1 MGGICGGGG
10 SESEEDKTD
19 SIGSIGGIA
28 GGESGSVLGS
38 VNLTAPDDNKPEDK
52 DDQPF
57 FPSVIGVLDSVLG
70 SLGGTPPEEEKQEGF
85 TISSDA
91 APLQPAKPMQD
102 LIFGTPVPST
112 EEPRPAGTGV
122 TIQSGNIYT
131 MKDDEGN
138 VTGTLSALETLKD
151 MKDAQDEYNL
161 NFAGTTGA
169 TFGDSMTNM
178 PTILD
183 SLTGEALG
191 QQMPNMPLG
200 TVATQEQFEN
210 QEQFIPPDKLFGIFD
225 PVYASPQ
232 KSFDAQLQMGQE
244 KDSGSAGTATT
255 ATTNE
260 PIFKYFQ
267 RAYKGGIPDRFLS
280 GFLTRFGYSP
290 TFIDQQ
296 MQVNEDGEIVD
307 ASGNLIEGLPNVAL
321 IGEQIKQQVA

>member
-10 SESEEDKTD
+10 SEPEEDKTD

-38 VNLTAPDDNKPEDK
+38 VNLTAPDEPKEEDEE
-52 DDQPF
+52 DESF
-57 FPSVIGVLDSVLG
+57 FPSIFGVLDSVLG
-70 SLGGTPPEEEKQEGF
+70 SIGATAPEEEEQQGF

-91 APLQPAKPMQD
+91 APYKPKPGED
-102 LIFGTPVPST
+102 PKP
-112 EEPRPAGTGV
+112 PGTGI
-122 TIQSGNIYT
+122 TLSSGNIYT
-131 MKDDEGN
+131 QTDDEGN
-138 VTGTLSALETLKD
+138 ITGTLSVGGTLQD
-151 MKDAQDEYNL
+151 MQDAQNEYNL
-161 NFAGTTGA
+161 NFEGLAGT

-210 QEQFIPPDKLFGIFD
+210 QEQFIPPEPLFGIFD
-225 PVYASPQ
+225 PVYASQQP
-232 KSFDAQLQMGQE
+232 SFDALLGMQQE
-244 KDSGSAGTATT
+244 QDSGS
-255 ATTNE
+255 TNE

-307 ASGNLIEGLPNVAL
+307 SQGNLIEGLPNVAL
-321 IGEQIKQQVA
+321 IGEQIKQQVT

>member
-1 MGGICGGGG
+1 MGGICGAGSGDSFGGG
-10 SESEEDKTD
+10 NEDPFESAETF
-19 SIGSIGGIA
+19 G
-28 GGESGSVLGS
+28 
-38 VNLTAPDDNKPEDK
+38 NLTAPDEPQEEDE
-52 DDQPF
+52 PF
-57 FPSVIGVLDSVLG
+57 FPSVIGVLSSVLG
-70 SLGGTPPEEEKQEGF
+70 SIGATPPEEEEQQGF

-91 APLQPAKPMQD
+91 APYKPKPGED
-102 LIFGTPVPST
+102 PKP
-112 EEPRPAGTGV
+112 PGTGI
-122 TIQSGNIYT
+122 TLSSGNIYT
-131 MKDDEGN
+131 QTDDEGN
-138 VTGTLSALETLKD
+138 ITGTLSVGGTLQD
-151 MKDAQDEYNL
+151 MQDAQNEYNL
-161 NFAGTTGA
+161 NFEGLAGT

-210 QEQFIPPDKLFGIFD
+210 QEQFIPPEPLFGIFD

-232 KSFDAQLQMGQE
+232 PSFDALLQMQQE
-244 KDSGSAGTATT
+244 QDSGSAGTI
-255 ATTNE
+255 TTNE

-307 ASGNLIEGLPNVAL
+307 AQGNLIEGLPNVAL
-321 IGEQIKQQVA
+321 IGEQIKQQVT

>member
-1 MGGICGGGG
+1 MPGHV
-10 SESEEDKTD
+10 DVFD
-19 SIGSIGGIA
+19 
-28 GGESGSVLGS
+28 S
-38 VNLTAPDDNKPEDK
+38 VNLSAPDKNEPKEEK
-52 DDQPF
+52 TF
-57 FPSVIGVLDSVLG
+57 FPSAIGVLDSVLG
-70 SLGGTPPEEEKQEGF
+70 SLSSTPPEQEEQEKF
-85 TISSDA
+85 TISSGA
-91 APLQPAKPMQD
+91 APFQPAKPMQD
-102 LIFGTPVPST
+102 LIFGTTVPST

-122 TIQSGNIYT
+122 TIQGGNIYT

-161 NFAGTTGA
+161 NFAGTAGA

-178 PTILD
+178 PTLLD
-183 SLTGEALG
+183 SITGEALG
-191 QQMPNMPLG
+191 QQMPNLPLG

-210 QEQFIPPDKLFGIFD
+210 QKQFIPPPKLFGIFD

-232 KSFDAQLQMGQE
+232 PSFDAQLQMSEERNQ
-244 KDSGSAGTATT
+244 DSGPPVQR
-255 ATTNE
+255 E

-280 GFLTRFGYSP
+280 SFLTRFGYSP

-307 ASGNLIEGLPNVAL
+307 AQGNLIEGLPNVAL
-321 IGEQIKQQVA
+321 IGEQIKQQIA

>member
-1 MGGICGGGG
+1 VAFVEVAEDDSFGGGNEDPY
-10 SESEEDKTD
+10 ESPGT
-19 SIGSIGGIA
+19 IGSI
-28 GGESGSVLGS
+28 
-38 VNLTAPDDNKPEDK
+38 NLTAPDEPKEEEEK
-52 DDQPF
+52 DQPF

-70 SLGGTPPEEEKQEGF
+70 SIGATPPEEEEQEGF

-91 APLQPAKPMQD
+91 APVPDPKPMKD
-102 LIFGTPVPST
+102 LIPGFPDVPVDPADMPLQDKTGFG
-112 EEPRPAGTGV
+112 A
-122 TIQSGNIYT
+122 TIKSGNIYT

-138 VTGTLSALETLKD
+138 VTGTLSALETLQD

-161 NFAGTTGA
+161 NFAGTTGT

-178 PTILD
+178 PTLLD

-191 QQMPNMPLG
+191 QQMPNLPLG

-244 KDSGSAGTATT
+244 KDSGSAAT
-255 ATTNE
+255 TTNE

-307 ASGNLIEGLPNVAL
+307 SQGNLIEGLPNVAL

>member
-1 MGGICGGGG
+1 MPGHV
-10 SESEEDKTD
+10 DAFD
-19 SIGSIGGIA
+19 
-28 GGESGSVLGS
+28 S
-38 VNLTAPDDNKPEDK
+38 VNLSAPDKNEPKEEE
-52 DDQPF
+52 QYI
-57 FPSVIGVLDSVLG
+57 FPSAIGVLDSVLG
-70 SLGGTPPEEEKQEGF
+70 SIGATAPEQEKKEGF
-85 TISSDA
+85 TISSGA
-91 APLQPAKPMQD
+91 APFQPAKPMQD
-102 LIFGTPVPST
+102 LIFGTTVPST
-112 EEPRPAGTGV
+112 EEPRPADTGV

-138 VTGTLSALETLKD
+138 VTGTLSALETLQD

-161 NFAGTTGA
+161 NFAGTTGT

-178 PTILD
+178 PTLLD

-210 QEQFIPPDKLFGIFD
+210 QEQFIPPEPLFGIFD
-225 PVYASPQ
+225 PVYASSQP
-232 KSFDAQLQMGQE
+232 SFDALLQMQQE
-244 KDSGSAGTATT
+244 QDSGSA

-267 RAYKGGIPDRFLS
+267 RAYKGGIPDRFLNS
-280 GFLTRFGYSP
+280 FLTRFGYSP

-307 ASGNLIEGLPNVAL
+307 AQGNLIEGLPNIAL
-321 IGEQIKQQVA
+321 IGEKIKQEMT

>member
-1 MGGICGGGG
+1 MGGICGGGS
-10 SESEEDKTD
+10 SEPEEDKTD

-38 VNLTAPDDNKPEDK
+38 INLTAPDEPQEEDES
-52 DDQPF
+52 F
-57 FPSVIGVLDSVLG
+57 FPSIFGVLDSVLG
-70 SLGGTPPEEEKQEGF
+70 SIGATPPEEEEQQGF

-91 APLQPAKPMQD
+91 APYKPKPGED
-102 LIFGTPVPST
+102 PKP
-112 EEPRPAGTGV
+112 PGTGI
-122 TIQSGNIYT
+122 TLSSGNIYT
-131 MKDDEGN
+131 QTDDEGN
-138 VTGTLSALETLKD
+138 ITGTLSVGGTLQD
-151 MKDAQDEYNL
+151 MQDAQNEYNL
-161 NFAGTTGA
+161 NFEGLAGT

-210 QEQFIPPDKLFGIFD
+210 QEQFIPPEPLFGIFD

-232 KSFDAQLQMGQE
+232 PSFDALLQMQQE
-244 KDSGSAGTATT
+244 QDSGSAGTI
-255 ATTNE
+255 TTNE
-260 PIFKYFQ
+260 PIFNYFQ

-280 GFLTRFGYSP
+280 TFLTRFGYSP

-307 ASGNLIEGLPNVAL
+307 AQGNLIEGLPNIAL
-321 IGEQIKQQVA
+321 IGEKIKQQIA

>member
-10 SESEEDKTD
+10 SEPEEDKTD

-38 VNLTAPDDNKPEDK
+38 VNLTAPDENKTEEK
-52 DDQPF
+52 DQPF

-70 SLGGTPPEEEKQEGF
+70 SIGATPPEQEEKEKF

-91 APLQPAKPMQD
+91 APLQPQKPMQD
-102 LIFGTPVPST
+102 LIFKTPVPST
-112 EEPRPAGTGV
+112 EEPKPAGTGV

-138 VTGTLSALETLKD
+138 VTGTLSALETLQD

-161 NFAGTTGA
+161 NFAGTTGT

-191 QQMPNMPLG
+191 TQMPNLPLG

-244 KDSGSAGTATT
+244 KDSGSAGT
-255 ATTNE
+255 TNE
-260 PIFKYFQ
+260 PIFNYFQ

-307 ASGNLIEGLPNVAL
+307 SQGNLIEGLPNVAL

>member
-10 SESEEDKTD
+10 SEPEEDKTD

-38 VNLTAPDDNKPEDK
+38 VNLTAPDKNEPK

-70 SLGGTPPEEEKQEGF
+70 SLGSTPPEEEEKEGF

-91 APLQPAKPMQD
+91 APLQPQKPMQD
-102 LIFGTPVPST
+102 LIFKTPVPST
-112 EEPRPAGTGV
+112 EEPRPADTGV

-138 VTGTLSALETLKD
+138 VTGTLSALETLQD
-151 MKDAQDEYNL
+151 MKDAQDEYKL
-161 NFAGTTGA
+161 NFAGTTGT

-191 QQMPNMPLG
+191 QQMPNLPLG

-210 QEQFIPPDKLFGIFD
+210 QEQFIPPEPLFGIFD

-232 KSFDAQLQMGQE
+232 PSFDAQLQMGQE
-244 KDSGSAGTATT
+244 QDSIPVETK
-255 ATTNE
+255 NE
-260 PIFKYFQ
+260 PIFNYFQ

-280 GFLTRFGYSP
+280 TFLTRFGYSP

-307 ASGNLIEGLPNVAL
+307 ALGNLIAGLPNVAL
-321 IGEQIKQQVA
+321 IGEQIKQQVT

>member
-10 SESEEDKTD
+10 SEPEEDKTD

-38 VNLTAPDDNKPEDK
+38 VNLTAPDEPKEEEEK
-52 DDQPF
+52 DEPF
-57 FPSVIGVLDSVLG
+57 FPSIFGVLDSVLG
-70 SLGGTPPEEEKQEGF
+70 SIGATAPEEEEQQGF

-91 APLQPAKPMQD
+91 APYKPKPGED
-102 LIFGTPVPST
+102 PKP
-112 EEPRPAGTGV
+112 PGTGI
-122 TIQSGNIYT
+122 TLSSGNIYT
-131 MKDDEGN
+131 QTDDEGN
-138 VTGTLSALETLKD
+138 ITGTLSVGGTLQD
-151 MKDAQDEYNL
+151 MQDAQNEYNL
-161 NFAGTTGA
+161 NFEGLAGTT
-169 TFGDSMTNM
+169 FVDSMTNM

-210 QEQFIPPDKLFGIFD
+210 QEQFIPPEPLFGIFD
-225 PVYASPQ
+225 PVYASSQP
-232 KSFDAQLQMGQE
+232 SFDALLQMQQE
-244 KDSGSAGTATT
+244 QDSGSA

-267 RAYKGGIPDRFLS
+267 RAYKGGIPDRFLNS
-280 GFLTRFGYSP
+280 FLTRFGYSP

-307 ASGNLIEGLPNVAL
+307 AQGNLIEGLPNVAL
-321 IGEQIKQQVA
+321 IGEQIKQQIA

>member
-1 MGGICGGGG
+1 MPGHV
-10 SESEEDKTD
+10 DAFD
-19 SIGSIGGIA
+19 
-28 GGESGSVLGS
+28 S
-38 VNLTAPDDNKPEDK
+38 VNLSAPDKNEPKEEE
-52 DDQPF
+52 QYI
-57 FPSVIGVLDSVLG
+57 FPSAIGVLDSVLG
-70 SLGGTPPEEEKQEGF
+70 SIGATAPEEEEQQGF

-91 APLQPAKPMQD
+91 APYKPKPGED
-102 LIFGTPVPST
+102 PKP
-112 EEPRPAGTGV
+112 PGTGI
-122 TIQSGNIYT
+122 TLSSGNIYT

-161 NFAGTTGA
+161 NFAGTAGT

-178 PTILD
+178 PTLLD
-183 SLTGEALG
+183 SITGEALG

-210 QEQFIPPDKLFGIFD
+210 QEQFIPPPKLFGIFD

-232 KSFDAQLQMGQE
+232 PSFDAQLQMSEERNQ
-244 KDSGSAGTATT
+244 DSGPAVQR
-255 ATTNE
+255 E

-280 GFLTRFGYSP
+280 SFLTRFGYSP

-307 ASGNLIEGLPNVAL
+307 AQGNLIEGLPNVAL
-321 IGEQIKQQVA
+321 IGEQIKQQIA

>member
-1 MGGICGGGG
+1 MGGICGAGSGDSFGGG
-10 SESEEDKTD
+10 NEDPFES
-19 SIGSIGGIA
+19 A
-28 GGESGSVLGS
+28 GTFG
-38 VNLTAPDDNKPEDK
+38 NLTAPDEPKEEDEK
-52 DDQPF
+52 DESF

-70 SLGGTPPEEEKQEGF
+70 SINATPPEEKEQQGF

-91 APLQPAKPMQD
+91 APLQTQKPMQD
-102 LIFGTPVPST
+102 LIFKTPVPST
-112 EEPRPAGTGV
+112 EEPRPADTGV
-122 TIQSGNIYT
+122 TIKSGNIYT

-138 VTGTLSALETLKD
+138 VTGTLSALETLQD

-178 PTILD
+178 PTLLD
-183 SLTGEALG
+183 SITGQALG
-191 QQMPNMPLG
+191 QQMPNLPLG

-232 KSFDAQLQMGQE
+232 KAFDAQLQMGQE
-244 KDSGSAGTATT
+244 KDSGSAGTTK
-255 ATTNE
+255 TNE

-307 ASGNLIEGLPNVAL
+307 ALGNLIEGLPNVAL

>member
-1 MGGICGGGG
+1 MGGFNAGGGNEDEYQDPY
-10 SESEEDKTD
+10 ES
-19 SIGSIGGIA
+19 A
-28 GGESGSVLGS
+28 GTFG
-38 VNLTAPDDNKPEDK
+38 NLTAPDDNKPEEK

-70 SLGGTPPEEEKQEGF
+70 SLGGTPPEEEEQEGF

-91 APLQPAKPMQD
+91 APLQPQKPMQD
-102 LIFGTPVPST
+102 LIFKTPVPST
-112 EEPRPAGTGV
+112 EEPRPADTGV

-161 NFAGTTGA
+161 NFAGTTGT

-178 PTILD
+178 PTLLD
-183 SLTGEALG
+183 SITGEALG
-191 QQMPNMPLG
+191 QQMPNLPLG
-200 TVATQEQFEN
+200 TAATQELYEN

-244 KDSGSAGTATT
+244 KDSGSTG
-255 ATTNE
+255 TTNV
-260 PIFKYFQ
+260 PIFNYFQ

-307 ASGNLIEGLPNVAL
+307 SQGNLIEGLPNVAL